1 MKTRVLVAV
10 VAIPLLLLL
19 IFLAPLWAFSILVGL
34 ISAGAAFEFLRCVDP
49 AMPKRFMAY
58 ASVVGLATPVACA
71 FAQGSVVTNA
81 AVYLLVLV
89 MFAEIMLSFR
99 GEKKVTVETALR
111 VIFAGG
117 IMPLL
122 LAALVRVGM
131 RENSSLYLLL
141 PFVAAFSCDSGAYF
155 AGKFLGKRKA
165 FPHLSPNKTVEGC
178 VGGLVSSIAVMLLY
192 GLVLSLLHYSVS
204 YLSLALY
211 GLLGAVACQLGDLA
225 FSAVKRQYGIKD
237 YGDLIPGHGG
247 MLDRFDSMHFTA
259 PMIELLVLL
268 TPAFA

>member
-10 VAIPLLLLL
+10 IAIPLLLLL
-19 IFLAPLWAFSILVGL
+19 IFLAPLWAFSILVGI
-34 ISAGAAFEFLRCVDP
+34 ISAGAAFELLRCMEP
-49 AMPKRFMAY
+49 AMPKRFFAY
-58 ASVVGLATPVACA
+58 ASLVALSTPIAGA

-81 AVYLLVLV
+81 AIYVLALV
-89 MFAEIMLSFR
+89 MFTEIMLSFR
-99 GEKKVTVETALR
+99 REERVNVETALR

-117 IMPLL
+117 IMPLML
-122 LAALVRVGM
+122 SALVRVGL

-155 AGKFLGKRKA
+155 AGKFLGRHKA

-178 VGGLVSSIAVMLLY
+178 VGGLVSAVVMMLLY
-192 GLVLSLLHYSVS
+192 GLILSLLHYSIN

-211 GLLGAVACQLGDLA
+211 GIFGSVACQLGDLA
-225 FSAVKRQYGIKD
+225 FSAVKRQYDVKD
-237 YGDLIPGHGG
+237 YGNLIPGHGG

-268 TPAFA
+268 TPAFV